1 MRLMVTREAA
11 RLRRMTVPELR
22 EKYQEVFGE
31 ACRSRH
37 KDFIRKRILWRLQA
51 NGDGDLPSRALRQ
64 AGLSERARRRAEEL
78 ADDADLRLVPPSA
91 PRESTGANRT
101 IFREFAAGHERQ
113 PPLPGT
119 ILTRKYK
126 GRTVQVMVLDRGFD
140 YEGRVYRSLTAV
152 AEAVTGTHWNGLAFF
167 RLKAGGRRPK
177 VNDAGFESA
186 R

>member
-1 MRLMVTREAA
+1 MLNVAREAA
-11 RLRRMTVPELR
+11 RLRDMTVPELR
-22 EKYQEVFGE
+22 ERYEQVFGE
-31 ACRSRH
+31 ECRSRH

-91 PRESTGANRT
+91 PRDSAAGGRT
-101 IFREFAAGHERQ
+101 MIREFSAGHDQ
-113 PPLPGT
+113 PMPLPGT

-126 GRTVQVMVLDRGFD
+126 GRTVQVMVLDKDFD

-167 RLKAGGRRPK
+167 RL
-177 VNDAGFESA
+177 
-186 R
+186 

>member
-1 MRLMVTREAA
+1 MRLSVARVAA
-11 RLRRMTVPELR
+11 RLQDMTVPELR
-22 EKYQEVFGE
+22 ERYQEVFGE
-31 ACRSRH
+31 ECRSRH

-51 NGDGDLPSRALRQ
+51 NGDGD
-64 AGLSERARRRAEEL
+64 LSERARRRAEEL

-91 PRESTGANRT
+91 PRDSAAGRRT
-101 IFREFAAGHERQ
+101 IIREFTATHDRQ
-113 PPLPGT
+113 MPVPGT

-126 GRTVQVMVLDRGFD
+126 GRRVQVMVLDRGFD

-177 VNDAGFESA
+177 VNDAGFEPA